1 MNKNADNSLEFL
13 ANSKKCQIEVK
24 NRNFFT
30 YVLSLA
36 NVKINGNQESDV
48 KQLGRALR
56 SHNDINTAI
65 KLASFSKENEV
76 RVFKGHKE
84 GEWKIYAPST
94 FQEALI
100 VA

>member
-1 MNKNADNSLEFL
+1 MEANNSLSFL
-13 ANSKKCQIEVK
+13 ERSKKCQIEVK
-24 NRNFFT
+24 DRNFFT
-30 YVLSLA
+30 YVLSLT
-36 NVKINGNQESDV
+36 NVKISGNQESDV
-48 KQLGRALR
+48 KTLGKVLR
-56 SHNDINTAI
+56 DKKDINTAI

-84 GEWKIYAPST
+84 GEWKIYAPRT

>member
-1 MNKNADNSLEFL
+1 MSNNANNSLEFL
-13 ANSKKCQIEVK
+13 ANSKKCQVEVK

-36 NVKINGNQESDV
+36 NVKIQGNQESDV
-48 KQLGRALR
+48 KTLGKALR
-56 SHNDINTAI
+56 TQKDINTAI
-65 KLASFSKENEV
+65 RLASFSKENEV